1 MFNAILQFFV
11 KLLPSPLK
19 KLYDKFEEQVIYI
32 YYGVLTT
39 IVNAIVQ
46 FGVEFFILPHTN
58 FAKSIEN
65 SMLELSTKFSILA
78 NIDWANRTEN
88 FISTTVAWIVAVIF
102 AFYVNKKYVFKSK
115 TESKKQFKWELW
127 TFVSARLASY
137 AVSVGIMQLGVP
149 LYIVDDGTED
159 GEKIFWIYFLFY
171 FGQQVI
177 VMLANYFLSKF
188 IIFKKKK
195 NPENSE
201 SR

>member
-19 KLYDKFEEQVIYI
+19 KLYDKFEELIIYI

-39 IVNAIVQ
+39 IVNTIVQ
-46 FGVEFFILPHTN
+46 FGMDLFILPHTN
-58 FAKSIEN
+58 LAKSIEN

-78 NIDWANRTEN
+78 NIDWASRMET

-115 TESKKQFKWELW
+115 TESKKQLRWELW
-127 TFVSARLASY
+127 TFMSARLLSLVM
-137 AVSVGIMQLGVP
+137 AVVIMQIGVP
-149 LYIVDDGTED
+149 FYKIDED
-159 GEKIFWIYFLFY
+159 TKILWIYFLFY
-171 FGQQVI
+171 FGQQVF
-177 VMLANYFLSKF
+177 VTLANYFLSKF
-188 IIFKKKK
+188 IIFKKKI
-195 NPENSE
+195 PENSE